1 MNYHPQIRVRTHTRV
16 TPNNRKQTAGRRNT
30 PVQWQ
35 NIPVLTRKQGGSA
48 RSENEPHL
56 KPHARRRKRI
66 GPSLRSSDEAR
77 KNYAR
82 SPRIPKPQPKTS
94 ARRRKKPSRC

>member
-1 MNYHPQIRVRTHTRV
+1 MNYHLQIRVRTHARM
-16 TPNNRKQTAGRRNT
+16 TPNKRKQIAGRRNT

-35 NIPVLTRKQGGSA
+35 NIPALTRKQGGIG
-48 RSENEPHL
+48 RSENEPHP

-66 GPSLRSSDEAR
+66 GSSLKSIEKAR

-82 SPRIPKPQPKTS
+82 PPRRPKRQRKTS